1 MKQAMIMGVL
11 NVTPDSFYDGGF
23 YFDHE
28 KAIEHGLKLAEEGA
42 DIIDVG
48 GESTRPGASPVPV
61 DEELRRVLP
70 VIEAL
75 SSRVRVSVDTFKKEV
90 AEASVAAGATMI
102 NDVGGTL
109 ADMAS
114 ALGTALVVMHKQG
127 TYQDMQN
134 KPYYKDVV
142 KEVYS
147 DIISRANKAAEK
159 DISEIYIDPGI
170 GFGKTADHN
179 LALLAHLPFL
189 SQGGNRFPLLVGVS
203 RKRFL
208 GHIIAQDKKPDRL
221 DKSEWELLPEAA
233 ADRMC
238 RLPHLNL
245 TQDSVLP
252 PGERKEASLAVAA
265 FMLFAGVEIVRVH
278 DVAET
283 KYIVNLMGD
292 R

>member
-1 MKQAMIMGVL
+1 MGVL

-23 YFDHE
+23 YFDHK
-28 KAIEHGLKLAEEGA
+28 KAIEHGLRLVAEGA
-42 DIIDVG
+42 DIIDIG
-48 GESTRPGASPVPV
+48 GESTRPGAAPVSA
-61 DEELRRVLP
+61 DEELRRILP

-75 SSRVRVSVDTFKKEV
+75 SPRVRVSVDTFKEEV

-102 NDVGGTL
+102 NDVGGSL
-109 ADMAS
+109 ADAAS

-127 TYQDMQN
+127 TYRDMQN

-147 DIISRANKAAEK
+147 DIISRAKIAAAK
-159 DISEIYIDPGI
+159 NISEIYIDPGI
-170 GFGKTADHN
+170 GFGKTANHN
-179 LALLAHLPFL
+179 LALLGHIPFL
-189 SQGGNRFPLLVGVS
+189 SQGGEPFPLLVGAS

-208 GHIIAQDKKPDRL
+208 GHIVAQDKKPDRF
-221 DKSEWELLPEAA
+221 DKREWEFLSKTGPDGL
-233 ADRMC
+233 C
-238 RLPHLNL
+238 RLPQLNV
-245 TQDSVLP
+245 TQDSVVP

-265 FMLFAGVEIVRVH
+265 FMFLAGVAIVRVH

-292 R
+292 K